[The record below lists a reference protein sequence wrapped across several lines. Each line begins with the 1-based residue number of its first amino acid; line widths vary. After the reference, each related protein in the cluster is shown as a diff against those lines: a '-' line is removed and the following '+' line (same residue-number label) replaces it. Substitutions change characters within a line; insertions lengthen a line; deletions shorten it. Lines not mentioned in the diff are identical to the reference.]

1 MEVRD
6 VEQIEEVFVV
16 EAKKFVRNAEELE
29 AFERELREKGF
40 IVEKRSIVFEY

>member
-16 EAKKFVRNAEELE
+16 EARKFVRNAEELE

-40 IVEKRSIVFEY
+40 VVEKRSIVFEY

>member
-16 EAKKFVRNAEELE
+16 EARKFVRNAEELE

>member
-16 EAKKFVRNAEELE
+16 EARKFVRNAEELE

-40 IVEKRSIVFEY
+40 MVERRSIVFEY